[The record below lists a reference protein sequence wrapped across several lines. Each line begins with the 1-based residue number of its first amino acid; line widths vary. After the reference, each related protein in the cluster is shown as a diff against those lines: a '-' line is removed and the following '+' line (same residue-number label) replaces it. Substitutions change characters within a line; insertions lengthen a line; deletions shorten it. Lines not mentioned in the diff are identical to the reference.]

1 MSLSEDRQIFLAHL
15 IFNALYDQ
23 DLADFKDEDLAVR
36 AAKKSV
42 AKIVALDAEIGAAAR
57 VKVASLKKRL
67 IEGSP
72 EWDVL
77 YKKYYE
83 EEKLRRGK

>member
-36 AAKKSV
+36 AAKKAVS
-42 AKIVALDAEIGAAAR
+42 KMVALDTDIGEAAR
-57 VKVASLKKRL
+57 AKVASLKKRL

>member
-15 IFNALYDQ
+15 IFNSLYDQ
-23 DLADFKDEDLAVR
+23 DLADFTDEDLAVR
-36 AAKKSV
+36 AAKKAV
-42 AKIVALDAEIGAAAR
+42 TKMVALDVAIGEAAR
-57 VKVASLKKRL
+57 LKVASLKKRL